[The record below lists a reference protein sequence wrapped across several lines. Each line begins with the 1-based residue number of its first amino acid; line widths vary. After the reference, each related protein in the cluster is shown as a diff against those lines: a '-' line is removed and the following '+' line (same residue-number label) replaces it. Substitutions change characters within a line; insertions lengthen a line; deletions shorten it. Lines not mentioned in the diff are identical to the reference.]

1 MRKYATRI
9 AIDIEC
15 DDIADI
21 NYSVVKRGIENKND
35 QDLIYT
41 CREKIKTI

>member
-1 MRKYATRI
+1 MRIRI
-9 AIDIEC
+9 
-15 DDIADI
+15 
-21 NYSVVKRGIENKND
+21 NFLNGIKNLENKND